1 MKMKKTK
8 SVLRREALQN
18 DESPETSS
26 ALKLEL
32 AETLQELLDADKK
45 VAKLERHIKRLNKK
59 LDKADKIIEKI
70 LQKNNRKKA
79 K

>member
-1 MKMKKTK
+1 MKKSK
-8 SVLRREALQN
+8 SVLRKEALQN
-18 DESPETSS
+18 DESSKTSS

-32 AETLQELLDADKK
+32 AETLRELLNADKK
-45 VAKLERHIKRLNKK
+45 VAKLERNFKRLNKK
-59 LDKADKIIEKI
+59 LDKADQIIEKL

>member
-8 SVLRREALQN
+8 LVLRREALQN
-18 DESPETSS
+18 DESPKTNS

-32 AETLQELLDADKK
+32 AETFGELLNSDKK

-59 LDKADKIIEKI
+59 LDKADKIIEKL
-70 LQKNNRKKA
+70 LQKKNSKS
-79 K
+79 

>member
-18 DESPETSS
+18 DESPKTNS

-32 AETLQELLDADKK
+32 AETFGELLNSDKK

-59 LDKADKIIEKI
+59 LDKADKIIEKL
-70 LQKNNRKKA
+70 LQKKNSKS
-79 K
+79 

>member
-18 DESPETSS
+18 DESSKTSS

-32 AETLQELLDADKK
+32 AETLQELLNSDKK

-59 LDKADKIIEKI
+59 LDRADEIIEKL
-70 LQKNNRKKA
+70 LQKKNSKS
-79 K
+79 

>member
-1 MKMKKTK
+1 MKKSK
-8 SVLRREALQN
+8 SVLRKEALQN
-18 DESPETSS
+18 DESSKTSS

-32 AETLQELLDADKK
+32 AETLRELLNADKK

>member
-1 MKMKKTK
+1 MKKSK
-8 SVLRREALQN
+8 SVLRKEALQN
-18 DESPETSS
+18 DESSKTSS

-32 AETLQELLDADKK
+32 AETLRELLNADKK
-45 VAKLERHIKRLNKK
+45 VAKLESHVKILNKK
-59 LDKADKIIEKI
+59 LDNADQIIEKL

>member
-1 MKMKKTK
+1 MKKSK
-8 SVLRREALQN
+8 AGLRKEALQN
-18 DESPETSS
+18 DESSKTSS

-32 AETLQELLDADKK
+32 AETLRELLNADKK
-45 VAKLERHIKRLNKK
+45 VAKLERHVKRLNKK
-59 LDKADKIIEKI
+59 LDKADQIIEKL

>member
-1 MKMKKTK
+1 MKKTK

-18 DESPETSS
+18 DESPKTNS

-32 AETLQELLDADKK
+32 AETFGELLNSDKK

-59 LDKADKIIEKI
+59 LDKADKIIEKL
-70 LQKNNRKKA
+70 LQKKNSKS
-79 K
+79 